1 MILAAA
7 PRRRDRPVRGVT
19 TEQRRTLRIIAGLT
33 LLHDTSP
40 AISELARVLRV
51 SKPAAF
57 YRLHWLE
64 KKGLWCR
71 ASRTL
76 TESGLSAS
84 GLLTVLA
91 QPPSR

>member
-1 MILAAA
+1 
-7 PRRRDRPVRGVT
+7 VRGVT
-19 TEQRRTLRIIAGLT
+19 ESQRRTLRIIAGLT
-33 LLHDTSP
+33 LLRDGSP
-40 AISELARVLRV
+40 AISELAKVLQV

-76 TESGLSAS
+76 TEFGLSAS
-84 GLLTVLA
+84 GLLTVLG